1 MCSCSVKLNIGEP
14 LTCRPLCCADDDL
27 DELLGELPDDSYSL

>member
-1 MCSCSVKLNIGEP
+1 MMCSVKLNISKT
-14 LTCRPLCCADDDL
+14 LTCSSLCCADDDL